1 MSLRL
6 RLTILY
12 TIVVGIVL
20 VLASVMV
27 FSLVSAFL
35 LDQVNTSLT
44 QTATDLIGVLRV
56 DNRNQFDYRSVA
68 NFRPD
73 DNIVYQVW
81 GDNRVLQISYPWS
94 QKDPLDD
101 QGLWAGEMVFTTEY
115 TPGSNL
121 QVLSVPLKTER
132 GPSGVLQIGY
142 KLDFIDMT
150 RRTLAS
156 VLTMLTLL
164 AMFIAAFAAWMVTG
178 HTLEP
183 LEMVTNVATHIIR
196 ADDLQRRI
204 PITGPQDD
212 EVGRLINAFNQ
223 TLERLES
230 LFNSQRR
237 FLADVSHELRTPL
250 TVIKG
255 NIGLIRKYKKVDEE
269 TLLSIDTEVDRLT
282 RLVGDLLLLGQAET
296 GNLVL
301 NLEKVALDTLLL
313 EVYQQMKTLAGERV
327 KLEIVEIDQVEV
339 SGDKDRLKQVLLN
352 LVGNAVHYSRAGGE
366 VKLSLRREAARAV
379 IVVED
384 NGPGIPAEDLPH
396 IFERFYRG
404 EKSRKRSPDSG
415 YGLGLS
421 IAYWIIENH
430 QGGIEVESEI
440 NKGSRF
446 ILWLP
451 IDSPDPVL

>member
-204 PITGPQDD
+204 PITGPPDD

>member
-35 LDQVNTSLT
+35 LDQVNTSLA
-44 QTATDLIGVLRV
+44 QTAASLIEVLRV
-56 DNRNQFDYRSVA
+56 DNRNQFDIRSVA
-68 NFRPD
+68 NFRPA

-81 GDNRVLQISYPWS
+81 GDNRVLQISYPWT

-101 QGLWAGEMVFTTEY
+101 QGLWAGKMVFTADY
-115 TPGSNL
+115 APGSNL

-142 KLDFIDMT
+142 KLDLINMT

-183 LEMVTNVATHIIR
+183 LEIVTNVATHIIR

-223 TLERLES
+223 TLERMES

-269 TLLSIDTEVDRLT
+269 TLLSIDAEVDRLT

-296 GNLVL
+296 GKLVL

-384 NGPGIPAEDLPH
+384 NGTGIPAEDLPH

-404 EKSRKRSPDSG
+404 EKSRTRSPDSG

-446 ILWLP
+446 IVWLP
-451 IDSPDPVL
+451 INPPDPVL

>member
-35 LDQVNTSLT
+35 LDQVNTSLA
-44 QTATDLIGVLRV
+44 QTATSLIEVLRV
-56 DNRNQFDYRSVA
+56 DNHNQFDIRNVA
-68 NFRPD
+68 DFRPA

-81 GDNRVLQISYPWS
+81 GDNRVLQISYPWTL
-94 QKDPLDD
+94 KDPLDD
-101 QGLWAGEMVFTTEY
+101 QGLWAGEMVFTAEY
-115 TPGSNL
+115 APGSNL

-142 KLDFIDMT
+142 KLDFINMT

-204 PITGPQDD
+204 PNTGPQDD

-223 TLERLES
+223 TLERMES

-296 GNLVL
+296 GKLVL

-327 KLEIVEIDQVEV
+327 KLELLEIDQVEV

-352 LVGNAVHYSRAGGE
+352 LVGNAVLYSRMEGE
-366 VKLSLRREAARAV
+366 VKLSLRREAVRAV

-415 YGLGLS
+415 HGLGLS

-440 NKGSRF
+440 HKGSRF
-446 ILWLP
+446 IVWLP
-451 IDSPDPVL
+451 INPPDAVL

>member
-1 MSLRL
+1 MSLSL

-35 LDQVNTSLT
+35 LDQVNTSLA
-44 QTATDLIGVLRV
+44 QTAASLIEVLRV
-56 DNRNQFDYRSVA
+56 DNRNQFDIRSVA
-68 NFRPD
+68 NFRPA

-81 GDNRVLQISYPWS
+81 GDNRVLQISYPWT

-101 QGLWAGEMVFTTEY
+101 QGLWAGKMVFTADY
-115 TPGSNL
+115 APGSNL

-142 KLDFIDMT
+142 KLDLINMT

-223 TLERLES
+223 TLERMES

-296 GNLVL
+296 GKLVL

-384 NGPGIPAEDLPH
+384 NGTGIPAEDLPH

-404 EKSRKRSPDSG
+404 EKSRTRSPDSG

-446 ILWLP
+446 IVWLP
-451 IDSPDPVL
+451 INPPDPVL

>member
-35 LDQVNTSLT
+35 LDQVNTSLA
-44 QTATDLIGVLRV
+44 QTAASLIEVLRV
-56 DNRNQFDYRSVA
+56 DNRNQFDIRSVA
-68 NFRPD
+68 NFRPA

-81 GDNRVLQISYPWS
+81 GDNRVLQISYPWA

-101 QGLWAGEMVFTTEY
+101 QGLWAGKMVFTADY
-115 TPGSNL
+115 APGSNL

-142 KLDFIDMT
+142 KLDLINMT

-183 LEMVTNVATHIIR
+183 LEIVTNVATHIIR

-223 TLERLES
+223 TLERMES

-269 TLLSIDTEVDRLT
+269 TLLSIDAEVDRLT

-296 GNLVL
+296 GKLVL

-384 NGPGIPAEDLPH
+384 DGTGIPAEDLPH

-404 EKSRKRSPDSG
+404 EKSRTRSPDSG

-446 ILWLP
+446 IVWLP
-451 IDSPDPVL
+451 INPPDPVL

>member
-35 LDQVNTSLT
+35 LDQVNTSLA
-44 QTATDLIGVLRV
+44 QTAASLIEVLRV
-56 DNRNQFDYRSVA
+56 DNRNQFDIRSVA
-68 NFRPD
+68 NFRPA

-81 GDNRVLQISYPWS
+81 GDNRVLQISYPWT

-101 QGLWAGEMVFTTEY
+101 QGLWAGKMVFTADY
-115 TPGSNL
+115 APGSNL

-142 KLDFIDMT
+142 KLDLINMT

-223 TLERLES
+223 TLERMES

-296 GNLVL
+296 GKLVL

-384 NGPGIPAEDLPH
+384 NGTGIPAEDLPH

-404 EKSRKRSPDSG
+404 EKSRTRSPDSG

-446 ILWLP
+446 IVWLP
-451 IDSPDPVL
+451 INPPDPVL